1 MLIQQKRLM
10 TLGVLCT
17 VSVECGILFMLNI
30 LLNVDNQ
37 HTLLYVHNSQQE
49 NCLFGRAGRTRYIH
63 EYIHWGLLISNLAYL
78 FWVLNTD
85 VCAFV
90 IFF

>member
-1 MLIQQKRLM
+1 M

-37 HTLLYVHNSQQE
+37 HTLLYVHNSQQA
-49 NCLFGRAGRTRYIH
+49 NYLFGRVGRIR
-63 EYIHWGLLISNLAYL
+63 
-78 FWVLNTD
+78 
-85 VCAFV
+85 
-90 IFF
+90 

>member
-37 HTLLYVHNSQQE
+37 HTLLYVHNNSQQA
-49 NCLFGRAGRTRYIH
+49 NCLFGRVGRTRCIYMNIYI
-63 EYIHWGLLISNLAYL
+63 GVS
-78 FWVLNTD
+78 
-85 VCAFV
+85 
-90 IFF
+90 